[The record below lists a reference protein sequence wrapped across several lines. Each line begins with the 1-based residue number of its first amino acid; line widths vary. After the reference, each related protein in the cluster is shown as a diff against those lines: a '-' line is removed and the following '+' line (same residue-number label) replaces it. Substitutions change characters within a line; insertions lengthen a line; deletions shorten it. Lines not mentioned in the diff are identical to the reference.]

1 MKKILSL
8 LLVFILLFSAVPIS
22 AAQEIDPL
30 QKFFVYALSLEEE
43 SRIAITEILKGITRT
58 AEATPEKASAVA
70 GYFPDMSD
78 TEIESVLKIYG
89 GRSAKNQNSIRDI
102 VLFGVKPILFA
113 ENMPTVTGLLN
124 ELIIGDADDI
134 RGSNYFYSLLAI
146 YSLYSLF
153 GGSPYIAKNHALPGL
168 IDLYLPADMPADA
181 VAAISGSLG
190 FMPALESEIEYA
202 YGANPTE
209 KLFSHAETLV
219 NSCPSEEIHYFKK
232 ALADLGLFYGGI
244 ASPQNTKYP
253 EIAFR
258 DLDNYEWAVHQIR
271 ALAAAGVVNGVSE
284 YSFAPG
290 DMVTREQFVKMLV
303 EAFDLTGSAK
313 ISFTDANEN
322 EWYYPYLQTA
332 FANKIVNGVSE
343 TEFGV
348 GQPITREQMATMVYR
363 VINHLELPMNSAL
376 KIFDDDAEISDWAK
390 AAVGSMAANGI
401 INGVGN
407 NMFSPLENAERAAA
421 AVLIYNVMKFASLL

>member
-22 AAQEIDPL
+22 ATQEIDPL
-30 QKFFVYALSLEEE
+30 QKFFVYALSLEES
-43 SRIAITEILKGITRT
+43 SRIAVVDILKGISRESDVTDAKT
-58 AEATPEKASAVA
+58 DAVSA
-70 GYFPDMSD
+70 YFSDMSRE
-78 TEIESVLKIYG
+78 EIGKILIIYS
-89 GRSAKNQNSIRDI
+89 GRSTKNQSSICDI
-102 VLFGVKPILFA
+102 VLFGAKPIPNA
-113 ENMPTVTGLLN
+113 ANMPTAVSLLN
-124 ELIIGDADDI
+124 ELIIGDSSDI

-146 YSLYSLF
+146 YSMYTLF
-153 GGSPYIAKNHALPGL
+153 GGTPYIAKNHNLPGL
-168 IDLYLPADMPADA
+168 IDLYLPDDMPEDA
-181 VAAISGSLG
+181 VVAIGGALK
-190 FMPALESEIEYA
+190 FMPQLGDDIENA
-202 YGANPTE
+202 DGASLTE
-209 KLFSHAETLV
+209 KLFSHAEILV
-219 NSCPSEEIHYFKK
+219 NSCPSEEIYYFKK
-232 ALADLGLFYGGI
+232 ALAELGVFYGNI
-244 ASPQNTKYP
+244 ASPQNTKFP

-258 DLDNYEWAVHQIR
+258 DLDNYDWAVHQIR

-303 EAFDLTGSAK
+303 EAFDLTGSADIK
-313 ISFTDANEN
+313 FTDANEN

-348 GQPITREQMATMVYR
+348 GQPISREQMATMVYR

-390 AAVGSMAANGI
+390 AAVGSMGANGI

-407 NMFSPLENAERAAA
+407 NMFAPLENAERAAA
-421 AVLIYNVMKFASLL
+421 AVLIYNVMKFANLL